1 MSANPNVNNA
11 GNIAPVTGTQPETVT
26 AYMEGYFSTMQLK
39 EMSTLGIN
47 FASLES
53 PTFSDTIDQMELGF
67 PSGLNLYPLLAPP
80 NTSNTKSE
88 PVEIEAYVLQKIISS
103 LPQPVRTEVDN
114 AIKGVGGTPSPM
126 IADLVSG
133 LKSYAVMYQNVM
145 SASQAVPP
153 TISSW
158 LPGQQAAVGNV
169 IKVTQAMTLSA
180 GKVVDPNTQTGN
192 VLISFLLTL
201 SKDLLSYQNTMLQVE
216 ASNAQLEQTYT
227 EVSQA
232 NTFAEMTAQQNVL
245 WNDFVA
251 MQKQMNAEN
260 MGLIGGGIGLIFA
273 GIIATI
279 LAILSIVFTWGIST
293 PAAIGIIVASAGL
306 VVSGA
311 NMIAQGMQK
320 PSLGSAIEKAIQQGG
335 ISNTDLLAIS
345 GTMMA
350 LSVALTI
357 FSFGTLSF
365 TTATATSLTTAVVT
379 GMAGALGMEMMSQ
392 SFTDALTNYLESP
405 QGGSLSAE
413 KAAQD
418 VQAIMGTIMAL
429 VVVAGMGKGL
439 ANFVKAV
446 PDFFR
451 ETLPNILE
459 NISAKFSSATST
471 VVEDATEEEGIEME
485 VIDSAGSGEGGGGG
499 GSGSGGTGGGG
510 GGGGAAGGASG
521 AASATTTITQTVS
534 ATAKVTQAIQKA
546 IMNYGTTVSNLIVQA
561 GGIVEAASQLS
572 QYNVAMT
579 EATVVQDQA
588 TMSEVQI
595 LTSTFS
601 KMMQTAASTMTNSTD
616 EISSQI
622 ASAQPIFNQ
631 VINAMSQ
638 AVSAITSNSASK
650 LNTMQSA
657 SSVSKTTAPPPP
669 TDSSSPPT
677 KAEQEQET
685 ADMSGLVGQAQN
697 AVSMFNTAT
706 AEGVSGK
713 AMNTTSDAKQQIA
726 LAQLLN
732 VLSDKISDMLSANG
746 CDPRLAKKLAKDL
759 APAILRALLNAQKG
773 KGGGEGKE
781 PDMSKP
787 MLAMLS
793 ELMGNK
799 PMKFGQGS
807 EEQNDI
813 TEKASKDPDLKSF
826 MEKIGKLMNPAGELS
841 PKDFASIVTELT
853 DGILEIG
860 EKGGVQDPADA
871 PNKLLDLVMG
881 EGASQQMSASMGLA
895 SSFDLGPA
903 LLQLLSQEENP
914 FEQFARYSPA

>member
-88 PVEIEAYVLQKIISS
+88 PVEIEAYVLQKIVSS

-169 IKVTQAMTLSA
+169 IKVTEAMTLSA

-201 SKDLLSYQNTMLQVE
+201 SKDLLSYQNTMLKIE

-232 NTFAEMTAQQNVL
+232 NTFAEMSAQQNVL

-293 PAAIGIIVASAGL
+293 PAAIGIIIASAGL

-311 NMIAQGMQK
+311 NMIAQGLQK
-320 PSLGSAIEKAIQQGG
+320 PSLGSAIEKAIQQGNV
-335 ISNTDLLAIS
+335 SNTDLLAIS

-350 LSVALTI
+350 ISVALTI

-392 SFTDALTNYLESP
+392 SFSDALTNYLQTPE
-405 QGGSLSAE
+405 GGGLSAE

-446 PDFFR
+446 PDFFS
-451 ETLPNILE
+451 ETLPNMLE
-459 NISAKFSSATST
+459 NISARFSSATST

-485 VIDSAGSGEGGGGG
+485 VIDSAGEGEGGGGG
-499 GSGSGGTGGGG
+499 GSGSGGGGG

-546 IMNYGTTVSNLIVQA
+546 IMNYATTAANLITQA
-561 GGIVEAASQLS
+561 GGIVEAAVQLS
-572 QYNVAMT
+572 NYNVAMA
-579 EATVVQDQA
+579 EATVAQDSA
-588 TMSEVQI
+588 TMEEVQI
-595 LTSTFS
+595 LTSSFS

-638 AVSAITSNSASK
+638 AVSAITSNSASS

-657 SSVSKTTAPPPP
+657 SSVSKTTAPATPD
-669 TDSSSPPT
+669 TSPPT

-697 AVSMFNTAT
+697 EIAMFNTAT
-706 AEGVSGK
+706 TEGVSGK
-713 AMNTTSDAKQQIA
+713 TMNTTTDAKQQVA
-726 LAQLLN
+726 LAQLLS

-773 KGGGEGKE
+773 KQGGEGGKE

-807 EEQNDI
+807 EEQNEI

-826 MEKIGKLMNPAGELS
+826 MEKIGKLMNPKGELS

-853 DGILEIG
+853 DGILAIG
-860 EKGGVQDPADA
+860 EKGGVADPADA

-881 EGASQQMSASMGLA
+881 EGASQQMSASMGLTTA
-895 SSFDLGPA
+895 FDLGPA